1 VDFTY
6 NRFLVFHARIIRNDT
21 VAYYNQ
27 YSSHTGII
35 EMSKKFE
42 LTHTYG
48 VTRREYYNLTGITPE
63 EMVRFLEA
71 EVTVMSEQVV
81 KLRKIYRRRSVT
93 FASAEGRYLG
103 ALLKHIAVKIAQ
115 KRAKIQDI
123 QLNDI
128 NVRVKYRLHE

>member
-1 VDFTY
+1 MDFTY
-6 NRFLVFHARIIRNDT
+6 NRVLVFHAGFIRDDT
-21 VAYYNQ
+21 VAYFNQ
-27 YSSHTGII
+27 YSSHTSI

-42 LTHTYG
+42 LTHIYG

-71 EVTVMSEQVV
+71 EVTVMSEQVI

-128 NVRVKYRLHE
+128 DVRVKYRLHE